1 MMFSQQETKEWAR
14 ENWQEEGTLMQIP
27 KHEDTDRLHVETI
40 HVKTYHGQQAYSQT
54 QKCLYTGTR
63 VCLDTHRP

>member
-1 MMFSQQETKEWAR
+1 
-14 ENWQEEGTLMQIP
+14 MQIP

>member
-1 MMFSQQETKEWAR
+1 
-14 ENWQEEGTLMQIP
+14 MQIP

-40 HVKTYHGQQAYSQT
+40 HVKTYGQQAYSQT
-54 QKCLYTGTR
+54 QICLYTGTR